1 MVPGGPV
8 GDRVCG
14 EGGADFTWAQTYA
27 VDDVTDASAEEQSH
41 SALSDHVR
49 ADFEEA
55 SGGHPLA
62 AVWAYMLFL
71 LAYTAVRGHDC
82 RAAPRNWLAL
92 DALRLRCPVGH
103 SVGAGSRRLPDSEG
117 VYLMPASPIQAVQEA
132 IESGVRSRAA
142 IAVETGLEP
151 GTVDVILDHLTA
163 SGALAMEALGPCPSG
178 DCGSCSAASACAGP
192 SNTRGPVL
200 LKLRRRL

>member
-71 LAYTAVRGHDC
+71 LAYTPCVATI
-82 RAAPRNWLAL
+82 AAQRRKIGWRWTLFGFGVQLVTAWVLA
-92 DALRLRCPVGH
+92 
-103 SVGAGSRRLPDSEG
+103 VGAF
-117 VYLMPASPIQAVQEA
+117 Q
-132 IESGVRSRAA
+132 
-142 IAVETGLEP
+142 
-151 GTVDVILDHLTA
+151 ILK
-163 SGALAMEALGPCPSG
+163 
-178 DCGSCSAASACAGP
+178 
-192 SNTRGPVL
+192 VFI
-200 LKLRRRL
+200 